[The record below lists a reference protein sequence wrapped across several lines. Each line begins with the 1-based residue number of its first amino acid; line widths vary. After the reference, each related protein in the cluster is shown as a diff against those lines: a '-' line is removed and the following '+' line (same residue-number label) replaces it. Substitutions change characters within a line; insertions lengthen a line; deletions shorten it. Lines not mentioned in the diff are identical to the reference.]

1 MKKIMGLNGNSN
13 SDMEELAK
21 KTTNGDLAEL
31 ANFINDFFL
40 SVSDHLPR
48 LDKDDNVFTVH
59 EELPDEFIISVG
71 DTVSALRKVKTNK
84 STGPDN
90 IPAWVLK
97 EHADCLAAPLAS
109 IFNCSLRE
117 GVLPNVWKS
126 ANIIPLPKTK
136 PLMSVKSDI
145 RPIYITPIAAKV
157 FESIIMK
164 DVDDIVCD
172 TIDIK
177 QFGGIA
183 GTSTTDA
190 LVEMTHRW
198 YDNTVTTPE
207 KRHVSEKKQG
217 TKDDTQAKRRES
229 ASTAT
234 KLDFQN
240 GDVRAA
246 VFGLLK
252 NDEDIMA
259 TIIDAVSQAIV
270 KKLLST
276 PSFLTSL
283 AHNVTESGVLS
294 GVKDEIYQSCVMETA
309 LTTDELRRLEQPEGQ
324 TDTTDAVLSLCN
336 SQLGLELNRGHIDR
350 SHRLGY
356 RSETT
361 TAADS
366 QPKPRPVIVK
376 LTSYET
382 RKAIYTNKRK
392 LKGTRFVVTE
402 NLTKRR
408 AERLRKARTIDGIT
422 STWTI
427 DGRIVCLLSN
437 GRKETVQT
445 DSDLAS
451 VRQLC
456 RR

>member
-1 MKKIMGLNGNSN
+1 
-13 SDMEELAK
+13 
-21 KTTNGDLAEL
+21 
-31 ANFINDFFL
+31 
-40 SVSDHLPR
+40 
-48 LDKDDNVFTVH
+48 
-59 EELPDEFIISVG
+59 
-71 DTVSALRKVKTNK
+71 
-84 STGPDN
+84 
-90 IPAWVLK
+90 
-97 EHADCLAAPLAS
+97 
-109 IFNCSLRE
+109 
-117 GVLPNVWKS
+117 
-126 ANIIPLPKTK
+126 
-136 PLMSVKSDI
+136 MS
-145 RPIYITPIAAKV
+145 R
-157 FESIIMK
+157 
-164 DVDDIVCD
+164 
-172 TIDIK
+172 
-177 QFGGIA
+177 
-183 GTSTTDA
+183 
-190 LVEMTHRW
+190 
-198 YDNTVTTPE
+198 N
-207 KRHVSEKKQG
+207 KKQG

-283 AHNVTESGVLS
+283 AQNVTESGVLS

-309 LTTDELRRLEQPEGQ
+309 LTTDELRRLEQRVTDLETANTALRDDSDAQEQYSRRNCLLVHGIPEGQ

-356 RSETT
+356 RSESTT
-361 TAADS
+361 PADS

-408 AERLRKARTIDGIT
+408 AELLRKARTIDGIT
-422 STWTI
+422 ATWTI

>member
-1 MKKIMGLNGNSN
+1 
-13 SDMEELAK
+13 
-21 KTTNGDLAEL
+21 
-31 ANFINDFFL
+31 
-40 SVSDHLPR
+40 
-48 LDKDDNVFTVH
+48 
-59 EELPDEFIISVG
+59 
-71 DTVSALRKVKTNK
+71 
-84 STGPDN
+84 
-90 IPAWVLK
+90 
-97 EHADCLAAPLAS
+97 
-109 IFNCSLRE
+109 
-117 GVLPNVWKS
+117 
-126 ANIIPLPKTK
+126 
-136 PLMSVKSDI
+136 MS
-145 RPIYITPIAAKV
+145 R
-157 FESIIMK
+157 
-164 DVDDIVCD
+164 
-172 TIDIK
+172 
-177 QFGGIA
+177 
-183 GTSTTDA
+183 
-190 LVEMTHRW
+190 
-198 YDNTVTTPE
+198 N
-207 KRHVSEKKQG
+207 KKQG

-229 ASTAT
+229 ASNAT

-283 AHNVTESGVLS
+283 AQNVTESGVLS

-309 LTTDELRRLEQPEGQ
+309 LTTDELRRLEQRVTDLETANTALRDDSDAQEQYSRRNCHEGQ

-361 TAADS
+361 TPADS

-408 AERLRKARTIDGIT
+408 AELLRKARTIDGIT

>member
-1 MKKIMGLNGNSN
+1 MYRN
-13 SDMEELAK
+13 
-21 KTTNGDLAEL
+21 
-31 ANFINDFFL
+31 
-40 SVSDHLPR
+40 
-48 LDKDDNVFTVH
+48 
-59 EELPDEFIISVG
+59 
-71 DTVSALRKVKTNK
+71 
-84 STGPDN
+84 
-90 IPAWVLK
+90 
-97 EHADCLAAPLAS
+97 
-109 IFNCSLRE
+109 
-117 GVLPNVWKS
+117 
-126 ANIIPLPKTK
+126 
-136 PLMSVKSDI
+136 
-145 RPIYITPIAAKV
+145 
-157 FESIIMK
+157 
-164 DVDDIVCD
+164 
-172 TIDIK
+172 
-177 QFGGIA
+177 
-183 GTSTTDA
+183 
-190 LVEMTHRW
+190 
-198 YDNTVTTPE
+198 
-207 KRHVSEKKQG
+207 KKQG

-240 GDVRAA
+240 ADVRAA
-246 VFGLLK
+246 VFGMLK

-283 AHNVTESGVLS
+283 AQNVTESGVLS
-294 GVKDEIYQSCVMETA
+294 GVKDETYQSCVLETA
-309 LTTDELRRLEQPEGQ
+309 LTTDELRRLEQRVTDLETANTVLRDDSDAQEQYSRRNCLLVHGIPEGQ
-324 TDTTDAVLSLCN
+324 TDTTDAVLLLCN

-356 RSETT
+356 RSETS

-366 QPKPRPVIVK
+366 QLKPRPVIVK

-408 AERLRKARTIDGIT
+408 AELLRMARTIDGIT

-427 DGRIVCLLSN
+427 DARIVCLLSN